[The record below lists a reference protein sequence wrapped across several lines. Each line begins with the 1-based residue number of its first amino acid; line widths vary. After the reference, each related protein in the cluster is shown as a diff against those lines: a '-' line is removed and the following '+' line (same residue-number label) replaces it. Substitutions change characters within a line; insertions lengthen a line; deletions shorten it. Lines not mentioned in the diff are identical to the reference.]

1 MDTRSFTP
9 PAALFRKILAGAFP
23 ASCKWLLCGLLFL
36 YAAAEGHA
44 QFDAQFSQYW
54 AVTGYY
60 NPAHAGQSDR
70 LVVESAYSQQ
80 MSGFENAPKTMYFGA
95 NVPFKLLGRKQGVG
109 AMFVNDQIGFFTNMY
124 FGVQYSMKFNLF
136 GGTLGPGIQ
145 LGMVSVGF
153 DPSDVTVYDED
164 SNGEGSV
171 GGMEGGNTDEA
182 IPTSEESG
190 TAFDAG
196 VGVFY
201 THPWFYAGISAT
213 HLLSPTVNW
222 GETNEYQVK
231 PTYYLTAGSNIKTK
245 NPFLTVQPSLLV
257 KSDFEQYK
265 IDLTGRVTYDMQGK
279 ELTGGL
285 SYSPGTSVTFIVGGM
300 IKNVRL
306 SYSYELFTNGIGASG
321 GSHDI
326 VFGYSMDMNFGKK
339 AKNKHK
345 SVRIL

>member
-1 MDTRSFTP
+1 M
-9 PAALFRKILAGAFP
+9 P
-23 ASCKWLLCGLLFL
+23 ASCRRLLCGLFL
-36 YAAAEGHA
+36 LCAGVEAIA

-54 AVTGYY
+54 LVTGFY
-60 NPAHAGQSDR
+60 NPAYAGQSDR

-80 MSGFENAPKTMYFGA
+80 LSGFDNAPKTMYFGA

-109 AMFVNDQIGFFTNMY
+109 AMFVNDQLGFFTNMY

-136 GGTLGPGIQ
+136 GGVLGPGIQ

-171 GGMEGGNTDEA
+171 GSLTGSTTDDA
-182 IPTSEESG
+182 IPSSEESG
-190 TAFDAG
+190 TAFDASAG
-196 VGVFY
+196 IYY
-201 THPWFYAGISAT
+201 THPYFYAGISAT

-245 NPFLTVQPSLLV
+245 NPFLSVQPSLLV
-257 KSDFEQYK
+257 KSDFSEYK
-265 IDLTGRVTYDMQGK
+265 IDLTGRVTYDLQGK
-279 ELTGGL
+279 ELMGGL
-285 SYSPGTSVTFIVGGM
+285 SYSPATSVTFIVGGM
-300 IKNVRL
+300 IKNIRL
-306 SYSYELFTNGIGASG
+306 SYSYEMFTNGIGISS

-326 VFGYSMDMNFGKK
+326 VFGYFMDMNFGKK